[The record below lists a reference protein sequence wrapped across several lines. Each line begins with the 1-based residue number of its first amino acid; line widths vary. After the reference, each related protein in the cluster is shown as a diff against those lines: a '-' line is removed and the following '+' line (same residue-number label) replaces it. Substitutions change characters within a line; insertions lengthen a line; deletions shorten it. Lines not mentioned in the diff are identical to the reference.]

1 MFKYKLNNFYNV
13 NDFTEN
19 YLNEYL
25 KAIGIKN
32 IINFLNPHK
41 EDELSPFL
49 LENMDKGIKL
59 MREVVDKE
67 LKIVLIVD

>member
-32 IINFLNPHK
+32 IINFLNPRE

-49 LENMDKGIKL
+49 LENMDKGVKL
-59 MREVVDKE
+59 MREVVDKG
-67 LKIVLIVD
+67 LRIVLIVD

>member
-32 IINFLNPHK
+32 ITNFLKPHE

-49 LENMDKGIKL
+49 LENMKKGVKL
-59 MREVVDKE
+59 MKEVVDKE
-67 LKIVLIVD
+67 FKIVLIVD